1 MTTPA
6 PAPRNE
12 PAASAANPPVPR
24 NEPATDTPV
33 PSTSIAS
40 TAGSS
45 APAAGAHPQPAPA
58 DSAPPQPSWRTLALV
73 AGITGALTLL
83 LFAFCTTRVGLQK
96 DDAGQYY
103 QMAESPAFL
112 ARLPYTFRVFSPGL
126 AGLWPG
132 DPVTG
137 FTLVTLLALPLAAT
151 ALYAYQRSIN
161 LGHGAALAGALLFT
175 VSGGAIRMLTTPVYV
190 DAVTYLTEAAA
201 FWLLARRQFWP
212 FVAVVSVGVLNRE
225 TALLL
230 IAPYLLVA
238 PPWKPPTAWTRA
250 LLLVAIPSAVFA
262 LVVILKLAAGD
273 VLAGTTPLATLAPFA
288 RTFRQDIPSLPE
300 LFDVYSTLGVL
311 WLLALRHL
319 PGPTSVQRRALVYGA
334 LVILQL
340 TVSRGDEGRN
350 LSHLFPLVIP
360 LAMLEVQRLLRP
372 SAASRPAER
381 VLSADGAHADVARAA
396 PGRQGI
402 ALAVLLV
409 AACAASMVHAR
420 WTMLEPATLRYGLV
434 AVGTVLALA
443 IVWGRPLLLR
453 MVPRR

>member
-1 MTTPA
+1 VTTPA
-6 PAPRNE
+6 PRQE
-12 PAASAANPPVPR
+12 PLASVASAHA
-24 NEPATDTPV
+24 
-33 PSTSIAS
+33 
-40 TAGSS
+40 AGSS
-45 APAAGAHPQPAPA
+45 VPATGALRWPGPA
-58 DSAPPQPSWRTLALV
+58 DGAPPQPSWRTLALV
-73 AGITGALTLL
+73 AAITGALTLL
-83 LFAFCTTRVGLQK
+83 LAVCTTRVGLQK

-132 DPVTG
+132 DPITG

-151 ALYAYQRSIN
+151 ALYAYQRSIG

-230 IAPYLLVA
+230 VAPYLLVA
-238 PPWKPPTAWTRA
+238 PPWRPPTAWTRT
-250 LLLVAIPSAVFA
+250 LLLLAIPSGIFA
-262 LVVILKLAAGD
+262 LVVILKLAAGG
-273 VLAGTTPLATLAPFA
+273 VLSGAVPLATLAPFA

-319 PGPTSVQRRALVYGA
+319 PGPTSVQRLALVYGA

-372 SAASRPAER
+372 APASQPGRAD
-381 VLSADGAHADVARAA
+381 LSAGVARARRIDA
-396 PGRQGI
+396 AHASAGRQGI
-402 ALAVLLV
+402 VLAGLLV

-420 WTMLEPATLRYGLV
+420 WTILEPAALRYGLV
-434 AVGTVLALA
+434 AGGTVLALA
-443 IVWGRPLLLR
+443 IAWGRPLLLR
-453 MVPRR
+453 QARR